1 MSFTIY
7 NVEEDDIYNQYAVGN
22 TTNTNQPNNCVF
34 NLITIEGVNDL
45 QILNKEGETGVLIG
59 YTAASN
65 VVFSDQGQFFMLT
78 DDIPADDEIPPSFTN
93 PNIARLPG
101 NAIINSITAINVK
114 GGPIPTDIIS
124 QAGVLACQSGFT
136 NIINV
141 IGNVTSSPA
150 EILPLSDF
158 NNLVIGSEIIEIL
171 DETYVFIYQPNNL
184 VAPYD
189 QYQLQLTVNYTL
201 V

>member
-65 VVFSDQGQFFMLT
+65 VIFSDQGQFFMLT

>member
-1 MSFTIY
+1 MSFRIY
-7 NVEEDDIYNQYAVGN
+7 NLEEDDIYNQYELGN

-45 QILNKEGETGVLIG
+45 QILNNEGETLIG

-65 VVFSDQGQFFMLT
+65 VTRSDQGQFFMLT
-78 DDIPADDEIPPSFTN
+78 NDIPADNELTFTN

-101 NAIINSITAINVK
+101 TAIINSISVINVK
-114 GGPIPTDIIS
+114 GGPIPTDISS
-124 QAGVLACQSGFT
+124 QAGVIACKTGFT
-136 NIINV
+136 NIINI
-141 IGNVTSSPA
+141 IGNVSSPTP
-150 EILPLSDF
+150 ELIPLYDF
-158 NNLVIGSEIIEIL
+158 NNSVIGSDEIGIL
-171 DETYVFIYQPNNL
+171 DETFVFVFTPAYL
-184 VAPYD
+184 VEPYD

>member
-65 VVFSDQGQFFMLT
+65 VIFSDQGQFFMLT

-141 IGNVTSSPA
+141 IGNG
-150 EILPLSDF
+150 
-158 NNLVIGSEIIEIL
+158 IGI
-171 DETYVFIYQPNNL
+171 
-184 VAPYD
+184 
-189 QYQLQLTVNYTL
+189 
-201 V
+201 

>member
-184 VAPYD
+184 DEPYD
-189 QYQLQLTVNYTL
+189 QYQLQITINYTL

>member
-59 YTAASN
+59 YTPASN
-65 VVFSDQGQFFMLT
+65 VVISNQAQFFLLT
-78 DDIPADDEIPPSFTN
+78 DDIPADDNTLIFTN

-124 QAGVLACQSGFT
+124 QAGVFACQSGFI
-136 NIINV
+136 NVINV
-141 IGNVTSSPA
+141 IGNFTSSP
-150 EILPLSDF
+150 EELLPLSDF
-158 NNLVIGSEIIEIL
+158 NNLVIGSEITEIL
-171 DETYVFIYQPNNL
+171 DETYVFIYGPNNL

>member
-7 NVEEDDIYNQYAVGN
+7 NVEEDDIYNQYAIGN

-45 QILNKEGETGVLIG
+45 QILNKEGEAGVLIG

-65 VVFSDQGQFFMLT
+65 VIYSDQGQFFMLT
-78 DDIPADDEIPPSFTN
+78 DDIPADDELPPSFTN

-101 NAIINSITAINVK
+101 NAIINSISVINVK

-124 QAGVLACQSGFT
+124 EAGVFACKNGFT
-136 NIINV
+136 NIINI
-141 IGNVTSSPA
+141 IGNITPPPT
-150 EILPLSDF
+150 EIIPLYDF
-158 NNLVIGSEIIEIL
+158 NNPVIGSEIIEIL
-171 DETYVFIYQPNNL
+171 DETYVFVYQPNNL
-184 VAPYD
+184 DEPYD
-189 QYQLQLTVNYTL
+189 QYQLQLTINYTL